1 MSRYWVTAG
10 STTVEAVANPLTAAC
25 TEWGY
30 VPTHIFVL
38 DNPGLGDTVQ
48 HTTEFMKAVVEAHG
62 GDTPEVTITTI
73 EDETDFRA
81 VGAHYRAAIE
91 EAKREDAAVAVD
103 VTPGR
108 KFMSAIAFQAG
119 IQLDADHAFY
129 LYVESGDLFGRL
141 YPDLP
146 RTATTLYDFTEV
158 FA

>member
-25 TEWGY
+25 TERGY
-30 VPTHIFVL
+30 VPTDIFVL
-38 DNPGLGDTVQ
+38 DNPGLGDTVEA
-48 HTTEFMKAVVEAHG
+48 TTEFMKAVVEAHG
-62 GDTPEVTITTI
+62 GDTPTITTTTV

-81 VGAHYRAAIE
+81 VGDHYRAAIDQ
-91 EAKREDAAVAVD
+91 AKEHDAEVAVD

-119 IQLDADHAFY
+119 LQFDADHAFY